1 MGETGGASERRFWR
15 LVVDDRPG
23 VIAEVSQVLSDQALS
38 VEKIVQKDA
47 DGSRA
52 HVFILTHAAPRAK
65 ADGVALALGAL
76 NCMIEAPAVYSVE
89 AL

>member
-1 MGETGGASERRFWR
+1 
-15 LVVDDRPG
+15 

-52 HVFILTHAAPRAK
+52 HIFILTHAAPRAK
-65 ADGVALALGAL
+65 ADGVAQALGAL

-89 AL
+89 EL